1 MVDYSKWDFINDA
14 DEELKTPSSPTRSK
28 GPPTTTATATLAD
41 PDLIRQLTALKNDD
55 PAKLK
60 VSEQRP
66 DKAQG
71 E

>member
-1 MVDYSKWDFINDA
+1 MVDYSKWDFINDE

-28 GPPTTTATATLAD
+28 GPPTTATPD

-60 VSEQRP
+60 VR
-66 DKAQG
+66 AQ
-71 E
+71 